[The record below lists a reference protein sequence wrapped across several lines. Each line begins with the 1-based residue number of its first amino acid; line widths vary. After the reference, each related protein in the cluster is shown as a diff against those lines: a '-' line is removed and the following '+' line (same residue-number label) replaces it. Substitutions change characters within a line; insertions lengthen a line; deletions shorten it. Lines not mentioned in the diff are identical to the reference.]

1 MYVWYMSIYLSPDF
15 ITPLSSDDK
24 SPYHSIS
31 MHRLSIVMEKEKEL
45 HLHVIHHQRLSIIIE
60 EDEDVLEE
68 EVIGFPS
75 KLFLNSDNSL
85 RELQIGKLP
94 YLLLKREAEKA
105 NINSC
110 MLLTPESCF
119 KICNRQG
126 KIWTSWGFPL
136 PRTSSFAGEVSVSV
150 SGWIFTWLH
159 CCYNI
164 FT

>member
-1 MYVWYMSIYLSPDF
+1 MSIYLSPDF
-15 ITPLSSDDK
+15 ITPLSKDDK

-94 YLLLKREAEKA
+94 
-105 NINSC
+105 
-110 MLLTPESCF
+110 
-119 KICNRQG
+119 
-126 KIWTSWGFPL
+126 
-136 PRTSSFAGEVSVSV
+136 
-150 SGWIFTWLH
+150 
-159 CCYNI
+159 
-164 FT
+164 